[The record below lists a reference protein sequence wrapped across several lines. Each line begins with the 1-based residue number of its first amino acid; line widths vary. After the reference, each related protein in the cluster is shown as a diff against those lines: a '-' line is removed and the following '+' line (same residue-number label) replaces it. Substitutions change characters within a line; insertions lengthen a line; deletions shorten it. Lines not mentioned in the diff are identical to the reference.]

1 MTSAEAG
8 VGTHIGYSSRLTVPP
23 SDSLTSAVY
32 LHIHRSGRRSVSVY
46 AVTSWTAPAVSPGA
60 YARTYARTATRGR
73 GRRERSEAP
82 LPVSKVACSPC
93 DRQDGGGRVPY
104 GEAAILGH
112 PAGQQAACQPH

>member
-8 VGTHIGYSSRLTVPP
+8 VRTHIAFCEPFNGTTLRQPHFRHIFAYSSERA
-23 SDSLTSAVY
+23 SE
-32 LHIHRSGRRSVSVY
+32 RQRRRSDVVDRHSG
-46 AVTSWTAPAVSPGA
+46 SPGA

-73 GRRERSEAP
+73 GRRERSQAP
-82 LPVSKVACSPC
+82 LPVSKVACAPC